1 MVESNKRIANILKD
15 FESKEL
21 HLDSNLLEHDSE
33 KRLYLATQDI
43 ANQLEGEK
51 DYRLIMSSLLSL
63 KEVIDDFFD
72 NVMVNVDGN
81 DLRQPR
87 LILLNEV
94 RRLFLSVADVSH
106 LSS

>member
-1 MVESNKRIANILKD
+1 
-15 FESKEL
+15 
-21 HLDSNLLEHDSE
+21 
-33 KRLYLATQDI
+33 
-43 ANQLEGEK
+43 
-51 DYRLIMSSLLSL
+51 MSSLLSL

-72 NVMVNVDGN
+72 NVMVNVDDN
-81 DLRQPR
+81 DLRQTR